1 MKRSILADTGPLY
14 AAADPDDQYHE
25 RAQKELKRL
34 NRDRRPVVVAY
45 PILLESYTLV
55 LYRLGKEAASKWLG
69 ETMAGASLVN
79 PAAEDYRAATA
90 KLLQGSARHLAR
102 CDGRDT
108 SPAHRL
114 FGVDLRSSFRC
125 DARAGMALTI
135 GYRQRCRPEHFIL
148 HNLLIPGVDR
158 SNVSKAIAVPHATGA
173 DELEHA
179 SPRRKL

>member
-34 NRDRRPVVVAY
+34 NRDRRAVVVAY

-69 ETMAGASLVN
+69 ETMAGANLVN

-90 KLLQGSARHLAR
+90 KLLSFKDQPILVR

-108 SPAHRL
+108 SPRTGFSVCTYDHHFDVMRL
-114 FGVDLRSSFRC
+114 PV
-125 DARAGMALTI
+125 
-135 GYRQRCRPEHFIL
+135 
-148 HNLLIPGVDR
+148 
-158 SNVSKAIAVPHATGA
+158 
-173 DELEHA
+173 
-179 SPRRKL
+179 RR